1 VKSILPTRLR
11 REFLIV
17 SAGQFASFA
26 GAVVTVKLLTHVLR
40 PEQYGLL
47 ALSLTVVTLSQQVA
61 FSPSLGA
68 AGRFFAAAV
77 QSGQLRSFI
86 KGLAVFCLG
95 ATSIVVAILMV
106 AVPIAWQQ
114 RVTYGALLLPLSGLT
129 ILTALNSVASAIQSA
144 ARQRVIAALHDSS
157 GQWLR
162 GIFAWLLISLFSTS
176 AVFALW
182 GQLAASALVL
192 VSQSV
197 FIVRLF
203 RGYRPFVAP
212 LIGNAERLTTAS
224 MWRFAWPYSAYG
236 IFYWC
241 GVASE
246 RWSLSAFHGLGTV
259 GVYQAAYQ
267 LGYTP
272 VALCLAA
279 VQTFVSPIVFERV
292 GDGSD
297 PAKLRQAS
305 RLILTLTAWTI
316 AGSILLAVAASLLGP
331 ALYKSLTG
339 AAYKDGVGLLPL
351 AVLSAGLF
359 SAGQFMSLNYLTARQ
374 SSRLIYPKAVSSALV
389 AIFAWVGAKWAGPL
403 GVFVGSN
410 AANVIYLILIWIL
423 SPSRKDVTVNVAQN
437 VPRTEV
443 SCAASS

>member
-1 VKSILPTRLR
+1 MRTYFPARLR

-17 SAGQFASFA
+17 SIGQLASFV
-26 GAVVTVKLLTHVLR
+26 GAVVTVKLLTHVLE

-47 ALSLTVVTLSQQVA
+47 ALALTAVTLSQQVA
-61 FSPSLGA
+61 FSPVLGA
-68 AGRFFAAAV
+68 ASRFYSAAA

-86 KGLAVFCLG
+86 KGLTIFCLG
-95 ATSIVVAILMV
+95 ATSIVIVALV
-106 AVPIAWQQ
+106 AAVPIAWQQ
-114 RVTYGALLLPLSGLT
+114 RVKYGALLLPLSGLI

-144 ARQRVIAALHDSS
+144 ARQRTIAALHDSS

-162 GIFAWLLISLFSTS
+162 GIFAWLLISLFSST
-176 AVFALW
+176 AAFALW

-192 VSQSV
+192 VSQAV

-203 RGYRPFVAP
+203 RSGRPFTPA
-212 LIGNAERLTTAS
+212 IASSMERLTTRA

-246 RWSLSAFHGLGTV
+246 RWSLSAVHGLGTV
-259 GVYQAAYQ
+259 GIYQAAYQ

-272 VALCLAA
+272 VYLCLTA
-279 VQTFVSPIVFERV
+279 VQAFVNPIVFERV

-297 PAKLRQAS
+297 STKLRQAS
-305 RLILTLTAWTI
+305 RLILTLTIWTV
-316 AGSILLAVAASLLGP
+316 AGTLFLAVAASSLGP
-331 ALYKSLTG
+331 TLYKLLTG
-339 AAYKDGVGLLPL
+339 AAYKEGVGLLPL

-374 SSRLIYPKAVSSALV
+374 SNRLIYPKAVSSALV
-389 AIFAWVGAKWAGPL
+389 TVFAWIGANWAGAF

-410 AANVIYLILIWIL
+410 AANVIYLALIWVL
-423 SPSRKDVTVNVAQN
+423 SPTHKAVAVIPQN
-437 VPRTEV
+437 VQQLEA
-443 SCAASS
+443 SCVNPN